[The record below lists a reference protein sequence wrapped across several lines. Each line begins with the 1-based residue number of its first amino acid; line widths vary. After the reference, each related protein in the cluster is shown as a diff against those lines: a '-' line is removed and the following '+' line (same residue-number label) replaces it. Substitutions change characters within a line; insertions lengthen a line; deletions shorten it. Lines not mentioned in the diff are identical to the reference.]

1 MEEVLLWLRGGHT
14 LGHVLFWQVIV
25 EGVQG
30 GNHKVRMI
38 LLTETQPVSYSVQMP
53 CAMGMLKDG
62 AGIETGNGNRNSL
75 RNHTTPQRKPKIE
88 RMFETKVQATKC
100 GAKTFI
106 PTVSL
111 HHPCW
116 ERADT

>member
-38 LLTETQPVSYSVQMP
+38 LLTVLFRAD
-53 CAMGMLKDG
+53 AMCHGDV
-62 AGIETGNGNRNSL
+62 ERRSRNRN
-75 RNHTTPQRKPKIE
+75 
-88 RMFETKVQATKC
+88 
-100 GAKTFI
+100 
-106 PTVSL
+106 
-111 HHPCW
+111 W
-116 ERADT
+116 EREQKLSPKPHHTAKKTENRKDV